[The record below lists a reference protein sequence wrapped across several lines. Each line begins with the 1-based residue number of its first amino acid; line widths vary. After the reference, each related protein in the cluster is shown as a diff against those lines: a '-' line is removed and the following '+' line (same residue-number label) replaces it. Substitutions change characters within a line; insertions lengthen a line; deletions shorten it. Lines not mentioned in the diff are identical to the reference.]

1 MFCHLFDLL
10 RSTLG
15 VSSPIVKT
23 TIYKQLSREKLVR
36 VLPEI
41 FTVQVPGSIPQPIT
55 AVVFRDRVVTS
66 RIARKAIGRV
76 GTDFGAS
83 VIFAALDFTREASEL
98 AAAHK
103 ISVITSNGSWGGYF
117 WSDDRL
123 VEIRTSIATH
133 RPLQP
138 QPISSA
144 TGNASQQV

>member
-1 MFCHLFDLL
+1 MICYAP
-10 RSTLG
+10 TLG
-15 VSSPIVKT
+15 VPSPIVKT

-41 FTVQVPGSIPQPIT
+41 FNVQVPGSIPQPTT
-55 AVVFRDRVVTS
+55 AVVFRDQVVTS

-103 ISVITSNGSWGGYF
+103 SPSSSPTVLGVATSGPMIGLWKF
-117 WSDDRL
+117 
-123 VEIRTSIATH
+123 A
-133 RPLQP
+133 RPLRRIDHYILSP
-138 QPISSA
+138 FPVRLEMPHSKCDP
-144 TGNASQQV
+144 